1 MVKGEFPTHQPLSHM
16 QKDLRLALGMSESLD
31 QSVPIIATINE
42 IYKQAKR
49 AGYSEH
55 DSSAIYWKSKF

>member
-31 QSVPIIATINE
+31 QPLPIIATINE
-42 IYKQAKR
+42 LFKQAKR
-49 AGYSEH
+49 SGYSEH
-55 DSSAIYWKSKF
+55 DASAIYLKSKF